1 MESKTMETKE
11 ELIVNIKEWLK
22 MDNEIAK
29 LQGEIKTRKNK
40 KKALTV
46 SLVDVMKKNTIDC
59 FDIAGGSLMYKK
71 SKIKKPINA
80 KSLMLALQNYYK
92 DTPEVVDDI
101 SKHILDSREEQV
113 KETISRKMKKSEPN
127 L

>member
-1 MESKTMETKE
+1 METKE
-11 ELIVNIKEWLK
+11 ELIANIKEWLK

-71 SKIKKPINA
+71 SKIKKPING
-80 KSLMLALQNYYK
+80 KSLMLALRNYYK
-92 DTPEVVDDI
+92 DTPQVADDI
-101 SKHILDSREEQV
+101 SKHIMDNREEQV
-113 KETISRKMKKSEPN
+113 KETINRKMKKCDPN

>member
-29 LQGEIKTRKNK
+29 LQNEIKTRKNK

-71 SKIKKPINA
+71 NKIKKPING

-92 DTPEVVDDI
+92 DTPQVADDI
-101 SKHILDSREEQV
+101 SKHIMDSREEQV
-113 KETISRKMKKSEPN
+113 KETISRKMKKCEPV
-127 L
+127 

>member
-1 MESKTMETKE
+1 METKE
-11 ELIVNIKEWLK
+11 ELIANIKEWLK

-59 FDIAGGSLMYKK
+59 FDIVGGSLMYKK

-80 KSLMLALQNYYK
+80 KSLMLSLQQYYK
-92 DTPEVVDDI
+92 DTPEVVNDI